1 MQIFERGLATGSL
14 KMCDRTG
21 RDAQPLA
28 QLALI
33 KAAQLARR
41 AQSFPEN
48 LHSFFRLRH
57 VKFVNHVDE
66 RVTLALRSARV
77 RRLESSRDRHEPM
90 ENQTELLTENGAAT
104 LADDQ
109 WEEARRRAAI
119 IGPLANEAILERLFK
134 LNQERSD

>member
-1 MQIFERGLATGSL
+1 
-14 KMCDRTG
+14 
-21 RDAQPLA
+21 
-28 QLALI
+28 
-33 KAAQLARR
+33 
-41 AQSFPEN
+41 
-48 LHSFFRLRH
+48 
-57 VKFVNHVDE
+57 
-66 RVTLALRSARV
+66 
-77 RRLESSRDRHEPM
+77 M